1 MKAIQS
7 ILVGIIKAGIA
18 MKCRI
23 DAPDLGRVPA
33 SGPLILAINHINTLD
48 VPILEAQLYPRRL
61 IALAKIETWDNPFMG
76 WLFDLFEAIPIHR
89 GEADLKAIH
98 TCLQSLSRGEIL
110 GVAPEGTRSY
120 DGKLQAG
127 QPGIVLLAL
136 HSGAPILP
144 VMHWGG
150 EAFSQ
155 NLRHWKRTDFH
166 IRVGQ
171 RFSLDTHGERV
182 TGKVRQTMTDE
193 IMRTMASLLPPEYR
207 GRYADCEGYQ
217 YKYLRFG

>member
-1 MKAIQS
+1 MSSPSAP
-7 ILVGIIKAGIA
+7 LHEGDP
-18 MKCRI
+18 I
-23 DAPDLGRVPA
+23 DPGR
-33 SGPLILAINHINTLD
+33 
-48 VPILEAQLYPRRL
+48 
-61 IALAKIETWDNPFMG
+61 DNPFMG
-76 WLFDLFEAIPIHR
+76 WLFDLFESIPIRR
-89 GEADLKAIH
+89 GEVDLKAIH
-98 TCLQSLSRGEIL
+98 SCLEALSTGDIL
-110 GVAPEGTRSY
+110 AVAPEGTRSY

-155 NLRHWKRTDFH
+155 NLKHWKRTDFH

-171 RFSLDTHGERV
+171 PFRLDPHGQRV

-193 IMRTMASLLPPEYR
+193 IMRVMAMLLPPEYR
-207 GRYADCEGYQ
+207 GNFGDCEGYPYQ
-217 YKYLRFG
+217 YVRFG